1 MKVLY
6 DHQTFTGTQYGGI
19 SRYFY
24 ELMNAFS
31 GRNDI
36 EFELAI
42 KFSNSEYLKEV
53 SYSHPV
59 GYQKL
64 AKNRRAN
71 QVFSRLNRLYSST
84 KLSLGNFD
92 IFHPTYYHS
101 YFLNKIGTKPLVLTF
116 HDVISEKYGETYP
129 VFGKGLSGL
138 KQKLLQRA
146 DVVISVS
153 QATKRG
159 ILEYFEIDES
169 KIKVVPLGNYL
180 AKQALKTKDLN
191 NNLNLPERYV
201 LFVGNRDYYKNF
213 VGFVEAI
220 SPTLAKDKDLKL
232 VCAGGGGFKV
242 EEKALFQRNHLQDQI
257 VYHPIF
263 NDSTLIELYEKA
275 QVFVFPSLMEGF
287 GLPVLEAMS
296 CGCPVALTDGT
307 SFNEIAENAGVY
319 FEADN
324 SESIQAAVEKVI
336 YDTELQRL
344 MRMRGYQRLPDFKA
358 ENTAQQTLA
367 VYKELVNK

>member
-59 GYQKL
+59 SYQKL

-92 IFHPTYYHS
+92 VFHPTYYHS
-101 YFLNKIGTKPLVLTF
+101 YFLNKIGTKPMVLTF

-129 VFGKGLSGL
+129 VFGKGISGL

-159 ILEYFEIDES
+159 ILEHFEIDES
-169 KIKVVPLGNYL
+169 KIRVVPLGNYL
-180 AKQALKTKDLN
+180 AKQALKTKGLN
-191 NNLNLPERYV
+191 NLTLPERYV

-220 SPTLAKDKDLKL
+220 SPTLLKDKDLKL
-232 VCAGGGGFKV
+232 VCAGGGGFKA
-242 EEKALFQRNHLQDQI
+242 EEKTLLQQNHLQDQI

-307 SFNEIAENAGVY
+307 SFNEIAEDAGVY
-319 FEADN
+319 FEAQN
-324 SESIQAAVEKVI
+324 PESIQAAVEKVI
-336 YDTELQRL
+336 YDTELQQL